1 MEYLSLQTEEANKE
15 LYSYDNIKAIQVS
28 STGWRS
34 RRDVHIKLINDLP
47 NLQHRH
53 KSNIYF
59 KFRKPTHPLSA
70 AEHVNLAG

>member
-15 LYSYDNIKAIQVS
+15 LYSHDNIKAIQVS

-47 NLQHRH
+47 NLHTGTNQIFIL
-53 KSNIYF
+53 NF
-59 KFRKPTHPLSA
+59 G
-70 AEHVNLAG
+70 NLLIH